1 MIFYS
6 EPLSAREIYFMQQ
19 ALYVV
24 IAFAAIILLMQFS
37 LYWRARKALGKSAPD
52 TSQIDG
58 AAAGQS
64 RRVYYFYSR
73 HCGPCKAINPVVER
87 VRLDHPNLVKVDIG
101 QHYALA
107 GKFGV
112 RATPTFML
120 VENGLI
126 QKVKLG
132 GMRER
137 QLRALLETSS

>member
-1 MIFYS
+1 
-6 EPLSAREIYFMQQ
+6 MQQ
-19 ALYVV
+19 ALYAM
-24 IAFAAIILLMQFS
+24 IALAAIILLMQLS
-37 LYWRARKALGKSAPD
+37 LYWRAHRAVGKSAPD

-58 AAAGQS
+58 EAAKES

-73 HCGPCKAINPVVER
+73 RCGPCKAINPVVDR
-87 VRLDHPNLVKVDIG
+87 VRQDHPNLIKVDVG
-101 QHYALA
+101 QHYALVDD
-107 GKFGV
+107 FGV

-132 GMRER
+132 GMRES